1 MPTPIARTASFFWVI
16 RAASEF
22 MFYSAPSLVLAI
34 ICLGI
39 AALYAGPLLM
49 TRSGRRSAQLS
60 AG

>member
-1 MPTPIARTASFFWVI
+1 MVCGSIALFWVI

-22 MFYSAPSLVLAI
+22 MFYPAPSLVLAI

-39 AALYAGPLLM
+39 AALYAGPLPM
-49 TRSGRRSAQLS
+49 TRSAQLS